1 MATTASLATGST
13 RPLRQ
18 QVSGDQW
25 VMRGALMAI
34 GLYLF
39 VTVALPLY
47 SLLTKSFQDRD
58 GAFVGVA
65 NYLAYFSNPALFKA
79 LLHSI
84 VIGLVTTIVTVTL
97 AFAYAY
103 AVTRSRMTG
112 RAIFRGIALLPLL
125 APSLLPALSLVYL
138 FGNQGVL
145 KGLLFGQSIYG
156 PIGIIIGEVFF
167 TFPQALMILLTALGI
182 ADQRLYDAATSLR
195 TPPRRVFLT
204 VTLSGCR
211 YGIIS
216 ACFVVFTLAFTDFGV
231 PKVIGGGYNVLATD
245 VYQQVVGQF
254 NFPMGAVVGM
264 ILLAPAVL
272 SFVVDR
278 IMQRRQVA
286 LVSARAVPFQAGRD
300 GRRDAFCLIV
310 CLVMAIFIF
319 GMIGMAAYGSVITY
333 WPYNLGLT
341 LRNYDFGAVATNGWE
356 PYWNS
361 LILASA
367 TAVIGTAIVFS
378 GAYLVEKSRGFHQ
391 VRNVVQ
397 FLCLLPLA
405 VPGLV
410 LGLAYIFFFNS
421 PNNPLNF
428 LYLTMA
434 ILVIN
439 TIAHFYTVCHL
450 TATTALKQLDPEFE
464 AVSASLKVPVYRTF
478 WRVIVP
484 ICLPAIVDI
493 GVYLFVNAM
502 TTVSAVVFLYS
513 ADTKL
518 AAIAI
523 LNMDDAG
530 KTANAAAMG
539 MTIVATSGGLRLL
552 QALAMRGISRR
563 SQAWRRR

>member
-1 MATTASLATGST
+1 MAGSLSAASAAG

-18 QVSGDQW
+18 RVSADEW
-25 VMRGALMAI
+25 VMRGALLAV
-34 GLYLF
+34 GVYLF

-47 SLLTKSFQDRD
+47 SLLTKSFQGRD
-58 GAFVGVA
+58 DHFIGLA
-65 NYLAYFSNPALFKA
+65 NYVAYFTNPALSTA
-79 LLHSI
+79 LVHSV
-84 VIGLVTTIVTVTL
+84 VIGVVTTVITVTL
-97 AFAYAY
+97 ALAYAY
-103 AVTRSRMTG
+103 AVTRSRMPG
-112 RAIFRGIALLPLL
+112 RTLFRGIALAPLL

-145 KGLLFGQSIYG
+145 KGLLFGHTVYG
-156 PIGIIIGEVFF
+156 PIGIVIGEVFF
-167 TFPQALMILLTALGI
+167 TFPQALMILLTAL
-182 ADQRLYDAATSLR
+182 ANTDQRLYDAATALR
-195 TPPRRVFLT
+195 AGPSRIFRT

-211 YGIIS
+211 YGLVS
-216 ACFVVFTLAFTDFGV
+216 AAFVVFTVAFTDFGV

-254 NFPMGAVVGM
+254 NFQMGAVVGM
-264 ILLAPAVL
+264 VLLAPAVL
-272 SFVVDR
+272 SYVVDR
-278 IMQRRQVA
+278 MMQRRQVA
-286 LVSARAVPFQAGRD
+286 LVSARAVPYVAGPD
-300 GRRDAFCLIV
+300 GRRDAVCLIV
-310 CLVMAIFIF
+310 CLAVAAFIL
-319 GMIGMAAYGSVITY
+319 GMIGMAAYGSVIAY
-333 WPYNLGLT
+333 WPYNLTLT
-341 LRNYDFGAVATNGWE
+341 LKNYDFGAVATNGWE

-361 LILASA
+361 LILATA
-367 TAVIGTAIVFS
+367 TAVIGTAIVFL
-378 GAYLVEKSRGFHQ
+378 GAYLVEKSRGFRQ
-391 VRNVVQ
+391 VRNIVQ

-410 LGLAYIFFFNS
+410 LGLAYIFFFNA
-421 PNNPLNF
+421 PANPLNF

-450 TATTALKQLDPEFE
+450 TAATALKQLDPEFE
-464 AVSASLKVPVYRTF
+464 AVSASLKVPVYRTL

-539 MTIVATSGGLRLL
+539 MTIVATSAGLRAL
-552 QALAMRGISRR
+552 QVLAMRGISRR

>member
-1 MATTASLATGST
+1 MAGSPSAAAAAV

-18 QVSGDQW
+18 QVSADEW
-25 VMRGALMAI
+25 VMRGALLAV
-34 GLYLF
+34 GAYLF

-47 SLLTKSFQDRD
+47 SLLTKSFQGRD
-58 GAFVGVA
+58 GHVIGLA
-65 NYLAYFSNPALFKA
+65 NYVAYFTNPALSTA
-79 LLHSI
+79 LVHSV
-84 VIGLVTTIVTVTL
+84 VIGVVTTGITVTM
-97 AFAYAY
+97 AFVYAY
-103 AVTRSRMTG
+103 AVTRSRMPG
-112 RAIFRGIALLPLL
+112 RALFRGIALVPLL

-138 FGNQGVL
+138 FGNQGIL
-145 KGLLFGQSIYG
+145 KGLLFGQTVYG
-156 PIGIIIGEVFF
+156 PIGIVIGEVFF
-167 TFPQALMILLTALGI
+167 TFPQALMILLTAL
-182 ADQRLYDAATSLR
+182 ANTDQRLYDAATALR
-195 TPPRRVFLT
+195 AGPSRIFRT

-211 YGIIS
+211 YGLVS
-216 ACFVVFTLAFTDFGV
+216 AAFVVFTVAFTDFGV

-254 NFPMGAVVGM
+254 NFQMGAVVGM

-278 IMQRRQVA
+278 MMQRRQVA
-286 LVSARAVPFQAGRD
+286 LVSARAVPFVAGPD
-300 GRRDAFCLIV
+300 ARRDAICLFA
-310 CLVMAIFIF
+310 CLAIAVFIL

-333 WPYNLGLT
+333 WPYNLTLT
-341 LRNYDFGAVATNGWE
+341 LKNYDFGAIATNGWE

-367 TAVIGTAIVFS
+367 TAVVGTAIVFL
-378 GAYLVEKSRGFHQ
+378 GAYLVEKSRGFRQ
-391 VRNVVQ
+391 VRNLVQ

-421 PNNPLNF
+421 PANPLNF
-428 LYLTMA
+428 LYLTMT

-450 TATTALKQLDPEFE
+450 TAATALKQLDPEFE
-464 AVSASLKVPVYRTF
+464 AVSASLKVPVYRTL

-518 AAIAI
+518 ASIAI

-539 MTIVATSGGLRLL
+539 MTIVATSAGLRAL

>member
-1 MATTASLATGST
+1 
-13 RPLRQ
+13 
-18 QVSGDQW
+18 
-25 VMRGALMAI
+25 
-34 GLYLF
+34 
-39 VTVALPLY
+39 
-47 SLLTKSFQDRD
+47 
-58 GAFVGVA
+58 
-65 NYLAYFSNPALFKA
+65 
-79 LLHSI
+79 
-84 VIGLVTTIVTVTL
+84 
-97 AFAYAY
+97 
-103 AVTRSRMTG
+103 
-112 RAIFRGIALLPLL
+112 
-125 APSLLPALSLVYL
+125 
-138 FGNQGVL
+138 
-145 KGLLFGQSIYG
+145 
-156 PIGIIIGEVFF
+156 
-167 TFPQALMILLTALGI
+167 
-182 ADQRLYDAATSLR
+182 
-195 TPPRRVFLT
+195 
-204 VTLSGCR
+204 
-211 YGIIS
+211 
-216 ACFVVFTLAFTDFGV
+216 
-231 PKVIGGGYNVLATD
+231 
-245 VYQQVVGQF
+245 
-254 NFPMGAVVGM
+254 MGAVVGM

-278 IMQRRQVA
+278 MMQRRQTA
-286 LVSARAVPFQAGRD
+286 LVSARAVPFQAGHD
-300 GRRDAFCLIV
+300 AGRDAFCLAV
-310 CLVMAIFIF
+310 CLLVAVFIF

-341 LRNYDFGAVATNGWE
+341 FRNYDFGAVATNGWE

-367 TAVIGTAIVFS
+367 TAVIGTAIVFT
-378 GAYLVEKSRGFHQ
+378 GAYLVEKTRGFRQ
-391 VRNVVQ
+391 VRSFVQ

-421 PNNPLNF
+421 PANPLNF

-439 TIAHFYTVCHL
+439 TVTHFYTVCHL
-450 TATTALKQLDPEFE
+450 TAVTALKQLDPEFE
-464 AVSASLKVPVYRTF
+464 AVSASLKVPVYRTL

-493 GVYLFVNAM
+493 SVYLFVNAM

-539 MTIVATSGGLRLL
+539 MTIVATSAGLRAL

-563 SQAWRRR
+563 SHAWRRR

>member
-1 MATTASLATGST
+1 MAGSLSAASAAG

-18 QVSGDQW
+18 RVSADEW
-25 VMRGALMAI
+25 VMRGALLAV
-34 GLYLF
+34 GVYLF

-47 SLLTKSFQDRD
+47 SLLAKSFQGRD
-58 GAFVGVA
+58 DHFIGLA
-65 NYLAYFSNPALFKA
+65 NYVAYFTNPALSTA
-79 LLHSI
+79 LVHSI
-84 VIGLVTTIVTVTL
+84 VIAVVTTVITVML

-103 AVTRSRMTG
+103 AVTRSRMPG
-112 RAIFRGIALLPLL
+112 RTLFRGIALAPLL

-145 KGLLFGQSIYG
+145 KGLLFGHTVYG
-156 PIGIIIGEVFF
+156 PIGIVIGEVFF
-167 TFPQALMILLTALGI
+167 TFPQALMILLTAL
-182 ADQRLYDAATSLR
+182 ANTDQRLYDAATALR
-195 TPPRRVFLT
+195 AGPSRIFRT

-211 YGIIS
+211 YGLVS
-216 ACFVVFTLAFTDFGV
+216 AAFVVFTVAFTDFGV

-254 NFPMGAVVGM
+254 NFQMGAVVGM
-264 ILLAPAVL
+264 VLLAPAVL
-272 SFVVDR
+272 SYVVDR
-278 IMQRRQVA
+278 MMQRRQVA
-286 LVSARAVPFQAGRD
+286 LVSARAVPYVAGPD
-300 GRRDAFCLIV
+300 GRRDAVCLIV
-310 CLVMAIFIF
+310 CLAVAAFIL
-319 GMIGMAAYGSVITY
+319 GMIGMAAYGSVIAY
-333 WPYNLGLT
+333 WPYNLTLT
-341 LRNYDFGAVATNGWE
+341 LKNYDFGAVATNGWE

-361 LILASA
+361 LILATA
-367 TAVIGTAIVFS
+367 TAVIGTAIVFL
-378 GAYLVEKSRGFHQ
+378 GAYLVEKSRGFRQ
-391 VRNVVQ
+391 VRNIVQ

-410 LGLAYIFFFNS
+410 LGLAYIFFFNA
-421 PNNPLNF
+421 PANPLNF

-450 TATTALKQLDPEFE
+450 TAATALKQLDPEFE
-464 AVSASLKVPVYRTF
+464 AVSASLKVPVYRTL

-539 MTIVATSGGLRLL
+539 MTIVATSAGLRAL
-552 QALAMRGISRR
+552 QVLAMRGISRR

>member
-1 MATTASLATGST
+1 
-13 RPLRQ
+13 
-18 QVSGDQW
+18 
-25 VMRGALMAI
+25 MRGALLAV
-34 GLYLF
+34 GAYLF

-47 SLLTKSFQDRD
+47 ALLTKSFQGRD
-58 GAFVGVA
+58 GHFIGLA
-65 NYLAYFSNPALFKA
+65 NYVAYFTNPALSTA
-79 LLHSI
+79 LVHSV
-84 VIGLVTTIVTVTL
+84 VIGVVTTVITVTM
-97 AFAYAY
+97 AFTYAY
-103 AVTRSRMTG
+103 AVTRSRMPG
-112 RAIFRGIALLPLL
+112 RGLFRGIALVPLL

-145 KGLLFGQSIYG
+145 KGLLFGHTVYG
-156 PIGIIIGEVFF
+156 PIGIVIGEVFF
-167 TFPQALMILLTALGI
+167 TFPQALMILLTAL
-182 ADQRLYDAATSLR
+182 ANTDQRLYDAATALR
-195 TPPRRVFLT
+195 AGPSRIFRT

-211 YGIIS
+211 YGLVS
-216 ACFVVFTLAFTDFGV
+216 AAFVVFTVAFTDFGV

-254 NFPMGAVVGM
+254 NFQMGAVVGM

-272 SFVVDR
+272 SFAVDR
-278 IMQRRQVA
+278 MLQRRQVA
-286 LVSARAVPFQAGRD
+286 LVSARAVPYVAGPD
-300 GRRDAFCLIV
+300 ARRDAICLTA
-310 CLVMAIFIF
+310 CLAIAAFIL

-333 WPYNLGLT
+333 WPYNLTLT
-341 LRNYDFGAVATNGWE
+341 LKNYDFGAVATNGWE

-361 LILASA
+361 LILATA
-367 TAVIGTAIVFS
+367 TAVIGTAIVFL
-378 GAYLVEKSRGFHQ
+378 GAYLVEKSRGFRQ
-391 VRNVVQ
+391 VRNLVQ

-410 LGLAYIFFFNS
+410 LGLAYIFFFNA
-421 PNNPLNF
+421 PANPLNF

-450 TATTALKQLDPEFE
+450 TAATALKQLDPEFE
-464 AVSASLKVPVYRTF
+464 AVSASLKVPVYRTL

-484 ICLPAIVDI
+484 ICLPAIIDI

-539 MTIVATSGGLRLL
+539 MTIVATSAGLRAL
-552 QALAMRGISRR
+552 QVLAMRGISRR

>member
-1 MATTASLATGST
+1 
-13 RPLRQ
+13 
-18 QVSGDQW
+18 
-25 VMRGALMAI
+25 MRGALLAV
-34 GLYLF
+34 GAYLF

-47 SLLTKSFQDRD
+47 SLLTKSFQGRD
-58 GAFVGVA
+58 GHFIGLT
-65 NYLAYFSNPALFKA
+65 NYIAYFTTPALSTA
-79 LLHSI
+79 LVHSV
-84 VIGLVTTIVTVTL
+84 VIGVVTTVITVTM
-97 AFAYAY
+97 AFTYAY
-103 AVTRSRMTG
+103 AVTRSRMPG
-112 RAIFRGIALLPLL
+112 CGLFRGIALVPLL

-145 KGLLFGQSIYG
+145 KGLLFGHTVYG
-156 PIGIIIGEVFF
+156 PIGIVIGEVFF
-167 TFPQALMILLTALGI
+167 TFPQALMILLTAL
-182 ADQRLYDAATSLR
+182 ANTDQRLYDAATALR
-195 TPPRRVFLT
+195 AGPSRIFRT

-211 YGIIS
+211 YGLVS
-216 ACFVVFTLAFTDFGV
+216 AAFVVFTVAFTDFGV

-254 NFPMGAVVGM
+254 NFQMGAVVGM

-272 SFVVDR
+272 SFAVDR
-278 IMQRRQVA
+278 MLQRRQVA
-286 LVSARAVPFQAGRD
+286 LVSARAVPYVAGPD
-300 GRRDAFCLIV
+300 ARRDAICLTA
-310 CLVMAIFIF
+310 CLAIAAFIL

-333 WPYNLGLT
+333 WPYNLTLT
-341 LRNYDFGAVATNGWE
+341 LKNYDFGAVATNGWE

-361 LILASA
+361 LILATA
-367 TAVIGTAIVFS
+367 TAVIGTAIVFL
-378 GAYLVEKSRGFHQ
+378 GAYLVEKSRGFRQ
-391 VRNVVQ
+391 VRNLVQ

-410 LGLAYIFFFNS
+410 LGLAYIFFFNA
-421 PNNPLNF
+421 PANPLNF

-450 TATTALKQLDPEFE
+450 TAATALKQLDPEFE
-464 AVSASLKVPVYRTF
+464 AVSASLKVPVYRTL

-539 MTIVATSGGLRLL
+539 MTIVATSAGLRAL
-552 QALAMRGISRR
+552 QVLAMRGISRR

>member
-1 MATTASLATGST
+1 MSPSVAAGAT

-18 QVSGDQW
+18 QVSGDEW
-25 VMRGALMAI
+25 VMRGALLAV

-58 GAFVGVA
+58 GHFVGLS
-65 NYLAYFSNPALFKA
+65 NYLAYFTSPALSAA
-79 LLHSI
+79 LLHSLI
-84 VIGLVTTIVTVTL
+84 IGLVTTVITVTL
-97 AFAYAY
+97 AFIYAY
-103 AVTRSRMTG
+103 AVTRSRMPG

-138 FGNQGVL
+138 FGNQGIL
-145 KGLLFGQSIYG
+145 KGLLFGHSVYG

-167 TFPQALMILLTALGI
+167 TFPQALMILLTALGL

-195 TPPRRVFLT
+195 ARPRRIFLT
-204 VTLSGCR
+204 VTLSGSR

-278 IMQRRQVA
+278 ILQRRQVA
-286 LVSARAVPFQAGRD
+286 LVSARAVPYQAGPD
-300 GRRDAFCLIV
+300 TRRDTFCLVV
-310 CLVMAIFIF
+310 CGVAAIFILA
-319 GMIGMAAYGSVITY
+319 MIGMAAYGSVITY
-333 WPYNLGLT
+333 WPYNLSLT
-341 LRNYDFGAVATNGWE
+341 LKNYDFGAVATNGWE

-361 LILASA
+361 LILATA
-367 TAVIGTAIVFS
+367 TAIIGTTIVFL
-378 GAYLVEKSRGFHQ
+378 GAYLVEKSRGFRQ
-391 VRNVVQ
+391 VRNIVQ

-450 TATTALKQLDPEFE
+450 TAVTALKQLDPEFE
-464 AVSASLKVPVYRTF
+464 AVSASLKVPLYQTLR
-478 WRVIVP
+478 RVIVP

-539 MTIVATSGGLRLL
+539 MTIVATSAGLRIL
-552 QALAMRGISRR
+552 QALAMRGFSRR

>member
-1 MATTASLATGST
+1 MA
-13 RPLRQ
+13 
-18 QVSGDQW
+18 V
-25 VMRGALMAI
+25 GA
-34 GLYLF
+34 YLF

-47 SLLTKSFQDRD
+47 SLLTKSFQVRD
-58 GAFVGVA
+58 GHFIGFG
-65 NYLAYFSNPALFKA
+65 NYIAYFTNPALTTA
-79 LLHSI
+79 LVHSV
-84 VIGLVTTIVTVTL
+84 VIGVVTTVITVMM

-103 AVTRSRMTG
+103 AVTRSRMPG
-112 RAIFRGIALLPLL
+112 RALFRAIALVPLL

-145 KGLLFGQSIYG
+145 KGLLLGETVYG
-156 PIGIIIGEVFF
+156 PIGIVIGEVFF
-167 TFPQALMILLTALGI
+167 TFPQALMILLTSLANT
-182 ADQRLYDAATSLR
+182 DQRLYDAATSLR
-195 TPPRRVFLT
+195 AAPSRIFRT

-211 YGIIS
+211 YGLVS
-216 ACFVVFTLAFTDFGV
+216 AAFVVFTLAFTDFGV

-254 NFPMGAVVGM
+254 NFQMGAVVGM

-278 IMQRRQVA
+278 MMQRRQVA
-286 LVSARAVPFQAGRD
+286 LVSARAVPFAAGPD
-300 GRRDAFCLIV
+300 ARRDAVCLIA
-310 CLVMAIFIF
+310 CLSIAVFIL

-333 WPYNLGLT
+333 WPYNLTLT
-341 LRNYDFGAVATNGWE
+341 LKNYDFGAIATNGWE

-367 TAVIGTAIVFS
+367 TAVCGTAIVFL
-378 GAYLVEKSRGFHQ
+378 GAYLVEKSRGFRQ
-391 VRNVVQ
+391 VRNLVQ

-410 LGLAYIFFFNS
+410 LGLAYIFFFNG
-421 PNNPLNF
+421 PANPLNF

-450 TATTALKQLDPEFE
+450 TAATALKQLDPEFE
-464 AVSASLKVPVYRTF
+464 AVSASLKVPVYRTL

-518 AAIAI
+518 ASIAI

-539 MTIVATSGGLRLL
+539 MTIVATSAGLRGVL
-552 QALAMRGISRR
+552 QALALRGISRR